1 MTPQAQESER
11 ARLRREL
18 ADSRRRLSGEV
29 VDLGHAVNVRER
41 LRDAVRRHPAWWI
54 GGGLIGGVLL
64 ANLVRSPRKKPVKGD
79 TDLSRSVKSSLF
91 LGLLGIAG
99 KQILRLSEPALK
111 RYAQR
116 EIERWMELRRV
127 GGQDDGTYPRNEDS

>member
-1 MTPQAQESER
+1 MTPRDQESER

-29 VDLGHAVNVRER
+29 VDLGHAVDVRER

-64 ANLVRSPRKKPVKGD
+64 ANLLRGSRKNSDKG
-79 TDLSRSVKSSLF
+79 TTELSRSVKSSLF

-99 KQILRLSEPALK
+99 KQILRLTEPTLK

-116 EIERWMELRRV
+116 EIERWMESRHV
-127 GGQDDGTYPRNEDS
+127 GGPDNGTSPPDENS